1 MGTCMLSAYLFIC
14 LWSDLE
20 SKEKKKEKIESEE
33 LKKKEKN
40 GPVRNLKIKGR
51 HSDNNGAI

>member
-1 MGTCMLSAYLFIC
+1 MLSACLFIC

-20 SKEKKKEKIESEE
+20 SKEKQKEKIESEE

-40 GPVRNLKIKGR
+40 GPVRNLKIKES

>member
-1 MGTCMLSAYLFIC
+1 MLSAYLFIC